1 MPTVVVVGRK
11 NVGKSTIF
19 NRLIAMRLS
28 VVHKEPGVTRDRVYG
43 EVLWRGRAF
52 NLIDTGGFFPDEAPA
67 LATKI
72 TKQIGFALGEAD
84 LVYFVVDGK
93 GGLKPGDEE
102 ICKQIRK
109 LNKKIFLLV
118 NKIDNPK
125 DEMKTFEFHKFGF
138 DNVFTVSAEA
148 GIGFG
153 DVLDETLTT
162 LPELRKTIEDNEVK
176 ILILGRPNAG
186 KSTLL
191 NSLIK
196 EERAIVDEKPGTTRD
211 LVNAKFTYDGHLIE
225 IIDTCGI
232 KRLSRIKKPVE
243 FYSMMR
249 AVRVIDKA
257 DVVILIFDT
266 TQGVVDQDRRI
277 ASLILSKAKG
287 FVITPNKIDL
297 IDKKEKLRIIPS
309 TRQSFLF
316 LEFVPIVPVSAK
328 YGVGSDMLLNCVMD
342 IYSER
347 DKVVDKGVLRDM
359 HKNLRQ
365 PAGGR
370 FLNLRQI
377 GRKPPVFKATLSTSV
392 KENYIKYLR
401 NSIRNYFGFSGV
413 PILIKTQVTRRH

>member
-1 MPTVVVVGRK
+1 MPTVVIIGRK

-19 NRLIAMRLS
+19 NRLIAMKLS
-28 VVHKEPGVTRDRVYG
+28 VVYKEPGVTRDRVYG
-43 EVLWRGRAF
+43 EAFWCGRVF
-52 NLIDTGGFFPDEAPA
+52 NLIDTGGFFPDEAPT

-72 TKQIGFALGEAD
+72 TKQIEFALAEAD

-93 GGLKPGDEE
+93 SGLKPGDEE
-102 ICKQIRK
+102 ICRQIRK
-109 LNKKIFLLV
+109 LNKSVFLLV
-118 NKIDNPK
+118 NKIDNLK
-125 DEMKTFEFHKFGF
+125 DDIKALEFHKFGF
-138 DNVFTVSAEA
+138 NNVFTVSAEA

-153 DVLDETLTT
+153 DVLDETIKT
-162 LPELRKTIEDNEVK
+162 LPESRKTIEDKKVK
-176 ILILGRPNAG
+176 ILILGRPNTG

-191 NSLIK
+191 NSFIK

-211 LVNAKFTYDGHLIE
+211 LVNAKFTYNDHVIE

-232 KRLSRIKKPVE
+232 RRPSRIKKPVE

-249 AVRVIDKA
+249 AVRIIDKT
-257 DVVILIFDT
+257 DVIILIFDT

-297 IDKKEKLRIIPS
+297 IDKQENCRIIPS

-316 LEFVPIVPVSAK
+316 LEFVPIVPISAK
-328 YGVGSDMLLNCVMD
+328 DGVGLDMLLNCIMD

-347 DKVVDKGVLRDM
+347 DKVVDKDVLRDM
-359 HKNLRQ
+359 HKNLMQ
-365 PAGGR
+365 PAGGT
-370 FLNLRQI
+370 FLKLTQI

-392 KENYIKYLR
+392 DDSYIKYLR
-401 NSIRNYFGFSGV
+401 NSIRNYFGFRGV